1 MNFEQNNKKYSF
13 FKSVTFL
20 SWASFLT
27 LAILIITV
35 MFGAFVLVYN
45 ISYTREKVNE
55 VNVASDAV
63 IREFPRGEHNDFAM
77 LHFER
82 VANENAALHNL
93 SITAFVIKEGK
104 TPQTAMTSDI
114 EVIFFKG
121 FVEEAGVVPIV
132 EYEFLSR
139 LEQSGNEGFTY
150 TKRSEE
156 YEGLNVIVG
165 NTVQT
170 ENGTVYFRIES
181 FVISADLSKVLFE
194 RMFLWVALFAFVV
207 SIIYAFFVTKLIAKP
222 LVLFSRA
229 VKEKS
234 DKNDYIERIEGN
246 GFAEIDA
253 LATALNTSVR
263 EQRKTEEFRRDLV
276 ANVSHDLRTPLTM
289 IKAYAEMIRDLSGD
303 NPQKREEHCQ
313 IIINEAGTLNQLVT
327 DLLDLSKMQ
336 AGTMELDVEKQSL
349 TCITKTVLER
359 LDIFRLRDGYE
370 FNVDIDEDC
379 YCACDIARI
388 EQAVYNLIC
397 NAINY
402 TGEDKKIYVKL
413 KKLDD
418 KIRFEVKDTG
428 KGIKQE
434 EINDI
439 WDKYYRSQKT
449 KRTVVGSGI
458 GLSIVQNVLSLH
470 NAQFGVISKENEGAT
485 FWFEFSKCDD
495 ESND

>member
-234 DKNDYIERIEGN
+234 DKNDYIERIEG
-246 GFAEIDA
+246 
-253 LATALNTSVR
+253 
-263 EQRKTEEFRRDLV
+263 
-276 ANVSHDLRTPLTM
+276 
-289 IKAYAEMIRDLSGD
+289 
-303 NPQKREEHCQ
+303 
-313 IIINEAGTLNQLVT
+313 
-327 DLLDLSKMQ
+327 
-336 AGTMELDVEKQSL
+336 
-349 TCITKTVLER
+349 
-359 LDIFRLRDGYE
+359 
-370 FNVDIDEDC
+370 
-379 YCACDIARI
+379 
-388 EQAVYNLIC
+388 
-397 NAINY
+397 
-402 TGEDKKIYVKL
+402 
-413 KKLDD
+413 
-418 KIRFEVKDTG
+418 
-428 KGIKQE
+428 
-434 EINDI
+434 
-439 WDKYYRSQKT
+439 
-449 KRTVVGSGI
+449 
-458 GLSIVQNVLSLH
+458 
-470 NAQFGVISKENEGAT
+470 
-485 FWFEFSKCDD
+485 
-495 ESND
+495 